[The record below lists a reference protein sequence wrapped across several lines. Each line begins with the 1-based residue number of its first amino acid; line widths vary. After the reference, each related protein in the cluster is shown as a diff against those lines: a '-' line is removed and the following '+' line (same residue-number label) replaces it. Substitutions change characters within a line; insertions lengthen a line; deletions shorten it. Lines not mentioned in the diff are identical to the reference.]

1 LLPTVRVP
9 VLFLALVL
17 ASMVEPSNW
26 PRAMRV
32 ERYSRAGVTPRW
44 HWEFPAAFCVSHP
57 SVRCKIAQS
66 LVLPCI

>member
-1 LLPTVRVP
+1 VP

-32 ERYSRAGVTPRW
+32 ETYGRTGVTPGRALGNSSR
-44 HWEFPAAFCVSHP
+44 FVRIPFMCALQDSAAAPV
-57 SVRCKIAQS
+57 
-66 LVLPCI
+66 